1 MQPSTAHYHPAIR
14 TANIKWF
21 IDVVWNIALFTL
33 SENIYRF
40 EFWTE
45 RPHNVLLMF
54 LVLVSFF
61 FQNLFQ
67 MGTRLWRRF
76 CVHKFK
82 FLLVVLVIALFIGEI
97 GCFCLCFVTWRMP
110 QASSDSLN
118 LLFVSD
124 SQIQVSL
131 SCKEALDMRQ
141 KSSFTVFD
149 LNALSY

>member
-1 MQPSTAHYHPAIR
+1 MSFEILHSSLYQKIYTVLSFEQNGLTIHY
-14 TANIKWF
+14 
-21 IDVVWNIALFTL
+21 LC
-33 SENIYRF
+33 
-40 EFWTE
+40 FWYLC
-45 RPHNVLLMF
+45 LL
-54 LVLVSFF
+54 F

-67 MGTRLWRRF
+67 MGTRLWRRC

-97 GCFCLCFVTWRMP
+97 GCFCLCFVIWRMP

>member
-14 TANIKWF
+14 TASIIWDYWCRLKYCTLRF
-21 IDVVWNIALFTL
+21 IRKYIP
-33 SENIYRF
+33 
-40 EFWTE
+40 FW
-45 RPHNVLLMF
+45 VLNRTASQYITYVF
-54 LVLVSFF
+54 GTCVFF

-67 MGTRLWRRF
+67 MGTRLWRRC

-141 KSSFTVFD
+141 KSSFTVFG
-149 LNALSY
+149 LNALPH